1 MTSTAGSL
9 PKSIDKIIVPPIKS
23 QGIKTKLVPFIASN
37 ITWSGAGRW
46 IEPFLGSGVVLFN
59 IQPQHA
65 IVADINPH
73 IITFYQA
80 LYNQEFSP
88 EDIRT
93 FLTNEGKKLLASEG
107 SYYYEVRKRF
117 NSEHSPLDFLFLNRA
132 GFNGLIRFNRKGEF
146 NVPFCRK
153 PARFRQS
160 YVTKITNQVA
170 RIQKIMSGKDWEF
183 VVADWREILKLTYA
197 NDFLYLDPPYV
208 GRHTDYFS
216 QWNKKEAEELASTVQ
231 SLPCGYALSMWKE
244 NKYRVNE
251 HLSLWSDVEERTF
264 LHYYHIGSTEDLRN
278 AMVEAL
284 LIKQGYAADP
294 SEIPAPVHQLA
305 LEFSR

>member
-1 MTSTAGSL
+1 MTTPTGFL
-9 PKSIDKIIVPPIKS
+9 PKAIDKIVVPPIKS

-37 ITWSGAGRW
+37 IAWRGAGRW

-59 IQPQHA
+59 IQPQRA
-65 IVADINPH
+65 LAADINPH
-73 IITFYQA
+73 IIAFYRA
-80 LYNQEFSP
+80 LYNRDFSA
-88 EDIRT
+88 EDVRS
-93 FLTNEGKKLLASEG
+93 FLTEEGERLLESGGA
-107 SYYYEVRKRF
+107 YYYEVRKRF
-117 NSEHSPLDFLFLNRA
+117 NAEHNPLDFLFLNRA

-153 PARFRQS
+153 PERFRQS

-170 RIQKIMSGKDWEF
+170 RVQKIMRGKDWEF
-183 VVADWREILKLTYA
+183 VVADWRDVLKSVEPD
-197 NDFLYLDPPYV
+197 DFLYLDPPYI

-216 QWNKKEAEELASTVQ
+216 RWDEDEAEALASVVQ
-231 SLPCGYALSMWKE
+231 SLACGYALSMWKE

-251 HLSLWSDVEERTF
+251 HLSLWHGVEERTF

-284 LIKQGYAADP
+284 LIKRGYAVEPAL
-294 SEIPAPVHQLA
+294 IPTPERQLS
-305 LEFSR
+305 LGFI